1 MVYYTGYEEATRN
14 TAGGK
19 APADIKKLCEK
30 RGYSFVKILMP
41 SPNLPAILQK
51 IWKYNFAK
59 KYWENLCNAL
69 KKGDVFIY
77 QHPLYVK
84 HLAAK
89 YISKIKKNG
98 VKLVVLIHDL
108 ESLRKGIEGFI
119 KNNGHINDEVE
130 LTLFKEFD
138 VIICHNEKMK
148 QFLLD
153 NGFQEHQIVCLEI
166 FDYLS
171 DAVCRPREK
180 TLQPSVAIAGTL
192 HINKSGYIYKIL
204 DNIHNKNL
212 VVNLYGNYFDESQA
226 NDRLVYKGSFPPE
239 KLPSC
244 IEGDFG
250 LVWDGSEAYTCA
262 GNTGEYLKYNNP
274 HKTSLYLSSG
284 LPVIVWTEAAI
295 ADFVVKNKV
304 GITVSSLFDLE
315 EAISQVTKEEYVIMC
330 QNAKGI
336 AEKLRNGYYFY
347 KALDKGISQL
357 EPKES

>member
-19 APADIKKLCEK
+19 APADIKKLCER

-59 KYWENLCNAL
+59 KYWENLCNTL

-130 LTLFKEFD
+130 LKASFCMDRCRGNIGT
-138 VIICHNEKMK
+138 VIDDK
-148 QFLLD
+148 D
-153 NGFQEHQIVCLEI
+153 I
-166 FDYLS
+166 FDLTR
-171 DAVCRPREK
+171 DNVDEVFDRE
-180 TLQPSVAIAGTL
+180 
-192 HINKSGYIYKIL
+192 IL
-204 DNIHNKNL
+204 
-212 VVNLYGNYFDESQA
+212 
-226 NDRLVYKGSFPPE
+226 
-239 KLPSC
+239 
-244 IEGDFG
+244 
-250 LVWDGSEAYTCA
+250 
-262 GNTGEYLKYNNP
+262 
-274 HKTSLYLSSG
+274 
-284 LPVIVWTEAAI
+284 
-295 ADFVVKNKV
+295 
-304 GITVSSLFDLE
+304 
-315 EAISQVTKEEYVIMC
+315 
-330 QNAKGI
+330 NA
-336 AEKLRNGYYFY
+336 
-347 KALDKGISQL
+347 Q
-357 EPKES
+357 

>member
-59 KYWENLCNAL
+59 KYWENLCNTL

-204 DNIHNKNL
+204 DNTHNKNL

-226 NDRLVYKGSFPPE
+226 NDRLVYKGNF
-239 KLPSC
+239 
-244 IEGDFG
+244 
-250 LVWDGSEAYTCA
+250 
-262 GNTGEYLKYNNP
+262 
-274 HKTSLYLSSG
+274 SG
-284 LPVIVWTEAAI
+284 
-295 ADFVVKNKV
+295 
-304 GITVSSLFDLE
+304 G
-315 EAISQVTKEEYVIMC
+315 KEP
-330 QNAKGI
+330 
-336 AEKLRNGYYFY
+336 L
-347 KALDKGISQL
+347 
-357 EPKES
+357 